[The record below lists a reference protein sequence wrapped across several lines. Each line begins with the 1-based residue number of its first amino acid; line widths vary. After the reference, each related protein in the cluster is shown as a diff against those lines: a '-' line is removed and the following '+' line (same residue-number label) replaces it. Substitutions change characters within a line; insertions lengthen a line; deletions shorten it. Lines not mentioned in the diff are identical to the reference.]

1 MKADIS
7 IVNLNIS
14 NLHKTVIP
22 CIKHTET
29 LKNRSS
35 MYYLYMHKRYLHNAF
50 DAKIDVWNS
59 ICLYKSSYPVHFSAE
74 NINMLSAEGFFFTFK
89 REKVLL

>member
-1 MKADIS
+1 
-7 IVNLNIS
+7 
-14 NLHKTVIP
+14 
-22 CIKHTET
+22 
-29 LKNRSS
+29 
-35 MYYLYMHKRYLHNAF
+35 MHKRYLHNAF

-89 REKVLL
+89 REKVFL